1 LPQVAAKADH
11 QLFIRKEVVDG
22 RTLTKVEELTEQ
34 DRTEEIARMLAGTE
48 ITDLTVK
55 HAKELLQLA
64 KK

>member
-1 LPQVAAKADH
+1 
-11 QLFIRKEVVDG
+11 
-22 RTLTKVEELTEQ
+22 VEELTEQ

>member
-1 LPQVAAKADH
+1 
-11 QLFIRKEVVDG
+11 
-22 RTLTKVEELTEQ
+22 
-34 DRTEEIARMLAGTE
+34 MLAGTE